1 VRVVAVV
8 VVALVLA
15 MLAAA
20 AVRGVR
26 RAAWPH
32 GDVEETGRSA
42 GRALLEGLIVLALV
56 ILGVVVLVAF
66 FDW

>member
-1 VRVVAVV
+1 VRVVGVL

-15 MLAAA
+15 GLAAA

-32 GDVEETGRSA
+32 DVDDVGRSA
-42 GRALLEGLIVLALV
+42 AQAIDEGLIVLAVV
-56 ILGVVVLVAF
+56 ILGVVVVVAF
-66 FDW
+66 LD